1 MRPPAASAPTSRSRR
16 AEALTRR
23 PRSPSAATSVRPSSR
38 VKPRQVLSSLVK
50 DSLGRIEKYQGLMGR
65 QGRKRRLVNFSLGS
79 RVAGLPSLVVF
90 AIRASHRPRSRL
102 PRILIIGKKMTR
114 ARQRQ
119 RTLRLPSPA
128 SPSRRRRFAHKVI
141 GPVKC
146 TVVSGRR
153 PLSRVSL
160 RLCERLGCGHVFG
173 LFSRGLRPAGP
184 DGSSAELFASIT
196 VSRS

>member
-1 MRPPAASAPTSRSRR
+1 MNRLA
-16 AEALTRR
+16 
-23 PRSPSAATSVRPSSR
+23 
-38 VKPRQVLSSLVK
+38 
-50 DSLGRIEKYQGLMGR
+50 RI
-65 QGRKRRLVNFSLGS
+65 
-79 RVAGLPSLVVF
+79 P
-90 AIRASHRPRSRL
+90 
-102 PRILIIGKKMTR
+102 IIGKEMTR
-114 ARQRQ
+114 APQRQ

-128 SPSRRRRFAHKVI
+128 SPSRRRRFAHKVM
-141 GPVKC
+141 GPVKRTVTVIVVKC
-146 TVVSGRR
+146 TVMSGRR